1 MANSDAYFVNP
12 YGKIAPLENPRH
24 INEIIQKPEKFGYT
38 KEHIQDVYNKHNERF
53 GQEGHAREE
62 IIHDLL
68 GKGFAHIRLYKNFW
82 AVNVNN
88 YDNKTKSALST
99 WAGDVL
105 NHPKAG
111 RYATARIYS
120 LAKNEIVASPTV
132 QDLHYGVKESTEDYG
147 DYVPAIVES
156 ISAFEDLVYK
166 PKLKSFRLFSENLT
180 ENYSPELLLES
191 GNPLW
196 HKLEEWGSKGVHTGA
211 VSPERSYMSPETKKI
226 VNKKMVAHLEDARQK
241 GLIGGWSGP
250 HLGGYVEDK
259 AANKIAKENSYFVHA
274 KSPSEEDHKSMLK
287 VLYQA
292 GDFTSPEKKDNQE
305 SIALISPDRHV
316 WWQYLRNSKNPGKI
330 EYKGEIKHNPEIVDD
345 LGYTSFN
352 KKQRYTFTS
361 KKKGFWPYHHPYMQ
375 ELSYFYRK
383 GSKS

>member
-1 MANSDAYFVNP
+1 MANADAYFVNP

-38 KEHIQDVYNKHNERF
+38 KEHIQDIYAKHNERY
-53 GQEGHAREE
+53 GQEGKAREE

-68 GKGFAHIRLYKNFW
+68 SKGFAHIRLYKNFW
-82 AVNVNN
+82 AVNVNH
-88 YDNKTKSALST
+88 YDDKTKSALST

-105 NHPKAG
+105 NHPKVG
-111 RYATARIYS
+111 RHATARIYS
-120 LAKNEIVASPTV
+120 LHKNEIVASPTV
-132 QDLHYGVKESTEDYG
+132 QDLYYGVKEEMENYN
-147 DYVPAIVES
+147 PILVES
-156 ISAFEDLVYK
+156 CNDFEDLVYK
-166 PKLKSFRLFSENLT
+166 PKRKSFKVFSEELF
-180 ENYSPELLLES
+180 EELLLEA

-196 HKLEEWGSKGVHTGA
+196 HKLEEWGTKGVHIGA

-226 VNKKMVAHLEDARQK
+226 VNAKMVAHLEDARQK

-259 AANKIAKENSYFVHA
+259 ASNKIAKENSYFVHA
-274 KSPSEEDHKSMLK
+274 KSPAEEDHKSMLK

-292 GDFTSPEKKDNQE
+292 GDYTSTEKKDNQE

-316 WWQYLRNSKNPGKI
+316 WWQYLRNSKDPGKI
-330 EYKGEIKHNPEIVDD
+330 VYKGEIKHNPEVVDD
-345 LGYTSFN
+345 LGFTSFD

-383 GSKS
+383 GSKG